1 MKKEKWN
8 PNDWQGRRKEQVEG
22 HAIGALISIVGFMVM
37 MLFFSFFVRQMLWL
51 KSCGDYGQKLQEKR
65 QVKIKKQTQS
75 QDLEL

>member
-37 MLFFSFFVRQMLWL
+37 MLFFSFFVR
-51 KSCGDYGQKLQEKR
+51 
-65 QVKIKKQTQS
+65 
-75 QDLEL
+75 